1 MPLAGEAITAG
12 KIPGERVATTTRTS
26 NSGTFTSE
34 TVLDTVVAPVVAG
47 RTYRVRWVCAHQST
61 VGTDVARLR
70 LREDSVAGTQLQ
82 LDNVSFDANSQIV
95 QRTVEAQ
102 YVADATEDKTFVATS
117 ARLSGSGNISSTQS
131 ATQPALLYVE
141 FIEE

>member
-1 MPLAGEAITAG
+1 
-12 KIPGERVATTTRTS
+12 
-26 NSGTFTSE
+26 
-34 TVLDTVVAPVVAG
+34 
-47 RTYRVRWVCAHQST
+47 
-61 VGTDVARLR
+61 
-70 LREDSVAGTQLQ
+70 
-82 LDNVSFDANSQIV
+82 
-95 QRTVEAQ
+95 VEAQ